1 MCHLAPRRW
10 ATQPGFR
17 DRDASKPDLVAVG
30 DRRRSARPTMGTP
43 TNPTTPYG
51 PLIET
56 QIRIVTWNLWWRL
69 GDWKTR
75 ADAIAETLVELRP
88 DLVCLQEVWQEGD
101 LNQAAL
107 LAEQLGMV
115 HAFACDR
122 VEGRI
127 EQGVAL
133 LCRWPL
139 TDVETRPLPVPPG
152 IDQPNV
158 ALRAVVDGP
167 RGPLL
172 AVVTHLTPY
181 PTRSEYRQQQVR
193 AVVEFM
199 A

>member
-1 MCHLAPRRW
+1 
-10 ATQPGFR
+10 
-17 DRDASKPDLVAVG
+17 
-30 DRRRSARPTMGTP
+30 MGTP

-127 EQGVAL
+127 EQGVHCCVAGRL
-133 LCRWPL
+133 LTSKP
-139 TDVETRPLPVPPG
+139 DHSPSRPVSTSPTSRSG
-152 IDQPNV
+152 QWSMG
-158 ALRAVVDGP
+158 RAGRCSP
-167 RGPLL
+167 W
-172 AVVTHLTPY
+172 
-181 PTRSEYRQQQVR
+181 
-193 AVVEFM
+193 
-199 A
+199 